1 LKNLTINRLLSHL
14 KQLRRIYGLTQEA
27 CAERAG
33 MSYKYYQAV
42 EAGRKR
48 ELRLTTLERLA
59 KAYDLE
65 VYQLL
70 SPQLPV
76 SAMPK
81 THRVKR
87 VKSRRV
93 KSQ

>member
-1 LKNLTINRLLSHL
+1 MSHL

-42 EAGRKR
+42 EAGRKKH
-48 ELRLTTLERLA
+48 LRLTTVERLA

-65 VYQLL
+65 VYHLL

-76 SAMPK
+76 SAKGKSHRIK
-81 THRVKR
+81 TLKPRR
-87 VKSRRV
+87 VKSR
-93 KSQ
+93 